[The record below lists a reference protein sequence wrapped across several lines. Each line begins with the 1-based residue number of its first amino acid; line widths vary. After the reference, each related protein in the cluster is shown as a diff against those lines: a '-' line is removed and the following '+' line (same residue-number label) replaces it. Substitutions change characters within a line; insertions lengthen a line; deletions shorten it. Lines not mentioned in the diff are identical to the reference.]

1 MRIAWSSGIIFSVVS
16 YRIFNLKEACRYC
29 IRITGRYYVRGD
41 AGEGNGLAADTAG
54 TAQQQRKGARIFKP
68 LDWAFIALS
77 VAAAVI
83 SVAAA
88 AGDEKASV
96 LVVTAPSGEYRYA
109 LDKNVSAAIGG
120 ALGDSVIAIEN
131 GRARFID
138 SPCDNKLCVLHA
150 PLSDSGHWSACLPN
164 QIMLRI
170 EGNSDQDIDI
180 FTN

>member
-1 MRIAWSSGIIFSVVS
+1 MIN
-16 YRIFNLKEACRYC
+16 YRIFTEVCREC
-29 IRITGRYYVRGD
+29 VRINGRHFEGGN
-41 AGEGNGLAADTAG
+41 AGKGNDLTADTEG
-54 TAQQQRKGARIFKP
+54 TAHQQRKGACIFKP
-68 LDWAFIALS
+68 LDWAFIGLA
-77 VAAAVI
+77 VAAAAI

-88 AGDEKASV
+88 AGGEQASV
-96 LVVTAPSGEYRYA
+96 LVITAPSGEYRYA

-170 EGNSDQDIDI
+170 EGNSDQAIDV